1 MREYPPGSCAPCGKI
16 NCVYVYYNDISLQ
29 TKQWYIH
36 YEIRIGLYTNR
47 LGGLGSLGLLFM
59 FSDSILFE
67 SITFRTQELA
77 LGEKEAT
84 ASFFSFADTCIALTR
99 IFHIFAG
106 AMILPAM
113 RVITSNS
120 MVTWSDNSIVLS
132 K

>member
-1 MREYPPGSCAPCGKI
+1 MWFQAAECNAVNASLLLNLI
-16 NCVYVYYNDISLQ
+16 NNNL
-29 TKQWYIH
+29 
-36 YEIRIGLYTNR
+36 
-47 LGGLGSLGLLFM
+47 
-59 FSDSILFE
+59 
-67 SITFRTQELA
+67 QELA